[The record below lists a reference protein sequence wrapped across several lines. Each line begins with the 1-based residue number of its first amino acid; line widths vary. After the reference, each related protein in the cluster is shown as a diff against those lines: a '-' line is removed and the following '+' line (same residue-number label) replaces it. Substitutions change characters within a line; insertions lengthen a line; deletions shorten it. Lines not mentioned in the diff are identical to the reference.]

1 MKNDA
6 INQLK
11 AMYAQLFNL
20 NEQIKNSVANGE
32 IDTAVQKSSQLDNL
46 MSQIKFA
53 RMGLTISEENKNEIS
68 ELETKAVVEIKYTME
83 SLIKIKDNVKGD
95 LNKVNNN
102 IKVKNA
108 YTAEMP
114 RTGQILFKKKKKNN
128 YYKYNKF
135 LYFKVKFLI
144 IK

>member
-108 YTAEMP
+108 SKEL
-114 RTGQILFKKKKKNN
+114 RQIDFEL
-128 YYKYNKF
+128 
-135 LYFKVKFLI
+135 
-144 IK
+144 

>member
-6 INQLK
+6 INQLT

-114 RTGQILFKKKKKNN
+114 RTGQILFEEE
-128 YYKYNKF
+128 
-135 LYFKVKFLI
+135 
-144 IK
+144 

>member
-32 IDTAVQKSSQLDNL
+32 IDTAVHKSSQLDNL

-114 RTGQILFKKKKKNN
+114 RTGQILFEEE
-128 YYKYNKF
+128 
-135 LYFKVKFLI
+135 
-144 IK
+144 

>member
-102 IKVKNA
+102 IIVKNA

-114 RTGQILFKKKKKNN
+114 RTGQILFEEE
-128 YYKYNKF
+128 
-135 LYFKVKFLI
+135 
-144 IK
+144 

>member
-83 SLIKIKDNVKGD
+83 SLIKIKDSVKYAMKND
-95 LNKVNNN
+95 ILENFEDMTEN
-102 IKVKNA
+102 IKVLRDKLISNLKNE
-108 YTAEMP
+108 YSLEEIRNRMYP
-114 RTGQILFKKKKKNN
+114 EGF
-128 YYKYNKF
+128 
-135 LYFKVKFLI
+135 
-144 IK
+144 

>member
-32 IDTAVQKSSQLDNL
+32 IDTAVHKSSQLDNL

-68 ELETKAVVEIKYTME
+68 ELETKAVVDIKYTME
-83 SLIKIKDNVKGD
+83 SLIQIKDNVKGD

-114 RTGQILFKKKKKNN
+114 RKGQILFEEE
-128 YYKYNKF
+128 
-135 LYFKVKFLI
+135 
-144 IK
+144 

>member
-53 RMGLTISEENKNEIS
+53 RMGLTISEENKKEIS

-114 RTGQILFKKKKKNN
+114 RTGQILFEEE
-128 YYKYNKF
+128 
-135 LYFKVKFLI
+135 
-144 IK
+144 

>member
-68 ELETKAVVEIKYTME
+68 ELETKAVVEIKYIME

-114 RTGQILFKKKKKNN
+114 RTGQILFEEE
-128 YYKYNKF
+128 
-135 LYFKVKFLI
+135 
-144 IK
+144 

>member
-6 INQLK
+6 INKLK

-114 RTGQILFKKKKKNN
+114 RTGQILFEEE
-128 YYKYNKF
+128 
-135 LYFKVKFLI
+135 
-144 IK
+144 

>member
-20 NEQIKNSVANGE
+20 NEQIKNSVTNGE

-114 RTGQILFKKKKKNN
+114 RTGQILFEEE
-128 YYKYNKF
+128 
-135 LYFKVKFLI
+135 
-144 IK
+144 

>member
-83 SLIKIKDNVKGD
+83 SLIKIKDSVKGD

-114 RTGQILFKKKKKNN
+114 RTGQILFEEE
-128 YYKYNKF
+128 
-135 LYFKVKFLI
+135 
-144 IK
+144 

>member
-6 INQLK
+6 INQLT

-53 RMGLTISEENKNEIS
+53 RMGSTISEENKNEIS

-114 RTGQILFKKKKKNN
+114 RTGQILFEEE
-128 YYKYNKF
+128 
-135 LYFKVKFLI
+135 
-144 IK
+144 

>member
-53 RMGLTISEENKNEIS
+53 RMGLIISEENKNEIS

-114 RTGQILFKKKKKNN
+114 RTGQILFEEE
-128 YYKYNKF
+128 
-135 LYFKVKFLI
+135 
-144 IK
+144 

>member
-68 ELETKAVVEIKYTME
+68 ELETTAVVEIKYTME

-114 RTGQILFKKKKKNN
+114 RTGQILFEEE
-128 YYKYNKF
+128 
-135 LYFKVKFLI
+135 
-144 IK
+144 

>member
-108 YTAEMP
+108 YTAEMQ
-114 RTGQILFKKKKKNN
+114 RTGQILFEEE
-128 YYKYNKF
+128 
-135 LYFKVKFLI
+135 
-144 IK
+144 

>member
-114 RTGQILFKKKKKNN
+114 RTGQILFEEE
-128 YYKYNKF
+128 
-135 LYFKVKFLI
+135 
-144 IK
+144 

>member
-83 SLIKIKDNVKGD
+83 SLIKIKDSVKCD

-114 RTGQILFKKKKKNN
+114 RTGQILFEEE
-128 YYKYNKF
+128 
-135 LYFKVKFLI
+135 
-144 IK
+144 

>member
-114 RTGQILFKKKKKNN
+114 RTGQILFE
-128 YYKYNKF
+128 YE
-135 LYFKVKFLI
+135 
-144 IK
+144 

>member
-46 MSQIKFA
+46 MSKIKFA

-114 RTGQILFKKKKKNN
+114 RTGQILFEEE
-128 YYKYNKF
+128 
-135 LYFKVKFLI
+135 
-144 IK
+144 